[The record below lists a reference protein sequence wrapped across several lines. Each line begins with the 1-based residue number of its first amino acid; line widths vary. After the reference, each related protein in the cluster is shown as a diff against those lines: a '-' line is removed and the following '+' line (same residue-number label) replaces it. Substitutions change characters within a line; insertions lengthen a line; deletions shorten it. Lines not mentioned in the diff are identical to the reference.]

1 MGTLQQQQPGSGTT
15 LNPAT
20 VSATTTFNESKTA
33 GAFNFNASGA
43 TKTNTE
49 SIAPSFNF
57 TNAISITLPSSPN
70 NSEIC
75 VVKDA
80 PDDSFNGIYE
90 KVLDKEYEGGLY
102 YLKRKQKNEVAS
114 SSINIKEETEEEKK
128 EETKEGE
135 KKIKSTT

>member
-49 SIAPSFNF
+49 TITPSFNF
-57 TNAISITLPSSPN
+57 TNTILPSSPN
-70 NSEIC
+70 NSELC

-80 PDDSFNGIYE
+80 PDESFNGIYD

-135 KKIKSTT
+135 KKIKST